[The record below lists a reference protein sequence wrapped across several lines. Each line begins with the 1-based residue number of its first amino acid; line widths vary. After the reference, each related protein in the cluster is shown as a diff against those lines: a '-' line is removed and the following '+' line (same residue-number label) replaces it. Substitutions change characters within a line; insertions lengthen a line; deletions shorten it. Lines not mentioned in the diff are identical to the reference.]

1 MMMYIYRK
9 FPDTSHM
16 VAVARRVISTTVCNN
31 GSTHAHDS
39 RPMSN
44 YVADINLYDS
54 SIILLSLKSDFVN
67 RM

>member
-1 MMMYIYRK
+1 
-9 FPDTSHM
+9 M
-16 VAVARRVISTTVCNN
+16 VAIARRVIATTVCNN

-39 RPMSN
+39 RPRSD

-54 SIILLSLKSDFVN
+54 SIILLSLKGDFVY